1 MANIEKYQDSLVISA
16 GGYSTAGAKL
26 ENQDAFALKINR
38 GLDLE
43 LKGHVAVIADGVSSA
58 NFAAKASQMSVC
70 HFIEEYLAT
79 PDSWSV
85 KKAAAQVISSLN
97 NWLYSRLLISDED
110 GEAQQWFSTFSAVIL
125 KGNRAQLF
133 HVGDCQIAK
142 INHDG
147 YQILTTEHSTPA
159 GLLNR
164 AIGAGTHVE
173 VDTSSTVLEVHD
185 VLMLSCDGV
194 HQFVKPQQVRQ
205 LLTEHRDLEQASMA
219 VTALAAQQGSLDN
232 LTCLLIRIE
241 QLPAQA
247 FEQVLFARK
256 QQVIPPPMPVGAK
269 LDHFEVIDVLEQST
283 RSHVYLAKDQLENKL
298 VIIKAPSVNFSED
311 EQYLTDFVKEGW
323 IGQKLNHP
331 SVMKIYEPPNSQFI
345 YHACEYIE
353 GQTLAVWSRDN
364 PKPSLVKVRDLV
376 TQLVASLRVLQ
387 RFDVVHCDIKAD
399 NFMIDGD
406 GRIKLIDFGS
416 CEVGALEQR
425 TSSVDL
431 PKGTLNFTAPE
442 LFLGQRHNHQ
452 SDLFSLAVLVY
463 QLLTGQLP
471 YKELSQPQQAPSQ
484 YNLWRYVPIT
494 THRNDLPDWLDVV
507 LSKALAPNPKNRYL
521 NYSEFVADLDSP
533 IGSQTK
539 VQKLPLIER
548 DPVRFW
554 QGISAVLLLL
564 LIVSGFS

>member
-1 MANIEKYQDSLVISA
+1 
-16 GGYSTAGAKL
+16 
-26 ENQDAFALKINR
+26 
-38 GLDLE
+38 
-43 LKGHVAVIADGVSSA
+43 
-58 NFAAKASQMSVC
+58 
-70 HFIEEYLAT
+70 
-79 PDSWSV
+79 
-85 KKAAAQVISSLN
+85 
-97 NWLYSRLLISDED
+97 
-110 GEAQQWFSTFSAVIL
+110 
-125 KGNRAQLF
+125 
-133 HVGDCQIAK
+133 
-142 INHDG
+142 
-147 YQILTTEHSTPA
+147 
-159 GLLNR
+159 
-164 AIGAGTHVE
+164 
-173 VDTSSTVLEVHD
+173 
-185 VLMLSCDGV
+185 
-194 HQFVKPQQVRQ
+194 
-205 LLTEHRDLEQASMA
+205 
-219 VTALAAQQGSLDN
+219 
-232 LTCLLIRIE
+232 
-241 QLPAQA
+241 
-247 FEQVLFARK
+247 VLFARK